1 MFQRHGK
8 NCVPRN
14 SLSGGDS
21 AYLALPDRG
30 DISRIL
36 SRRRASLSLGGD
48 DTRAGGGDDGRR
60 RCFLVPPLDSAAFV
74 LPTRPPTFPPT
85 ADPHQRSLR
94 TSLSLS
100 LSLRPHPR
108 RREHTHANFLD
119 VSPGPCPQDIPRDAR
134 EFTGEE
140 RSAERE
146 REKGRACAQT
156 PPFILPLRLFPPL
169 ADIFSLRG
177 SRSTARTEH
186 TRRYLGGVRLR
197 RKGDPRSGYRPTLAP
212 SPAFSHRI
220 PHQARDQ
227 PLSTANVDTRRTPD
241 RSSCLSRPG
250 PGAQYRECYGG
261 RTGREKEFNRCAQS
275 SWSVLL
281 LLSRP
286 LSSRFSRTEHSARIL
301 MVVTFF
307 HASSYNNHGKRETS
321 ERSEEK
327 SASIDCLPICP
338 PSSSFQDESR
348 RKILPENRS
357 NFSPHL
363 EMYVRIRPH
372 VNDTRPLVASLHQTT
387 ARVSFEKKLVQYY
400 IDSFDAKEGEAIPSQ
415 DLLLPSPP
423 PTIGAR
429 SPGFRLSKSSKRA
442 RVFSRVA
449 ANRTKSRSR
458 IG

>member
-1 MFQRHGK
+1 M
-8 NCVPRN
+8 
-14 SLSGGDS
+14 
-21 AYLALPDRG
+21 
-30 DISRIL
+30 
-36 SRRRASLSLGGD
+36 
-48 DTRAGGGDDGRR
+48 
-60 RCFLVPPLDSAAFV
+60 
-74 LPTRPPTFPPT
+74 
-85 ADPHQRSLR
+85 
-94 TSLSLS
+94 
-100 LSLRPHPR
+100 
-108 RREHTHANFLD
+108 
-119 VSPGPCPQDIPRDAR
+119 
-134 EFTGEE
+134 
-140 RSAERE
+140 
-146 REKGRACAQT
+146 
-156 PPFILPLRLFPPL
+156 
-169 ADIFSLRG
+169 
-177 SRSTARTEH
+177 
-186 TRRYLGGVRLR
+186 RLR

>member
-1 MFQRHGK
+1 M
-8 NCVPRN
+8 
-14 SLSGGDS
+14 
-21 AYLALPDRG
+21 
-30 DISRIL
+30 
-36 SRRRASLSLGGD
+36 
-48 DTRAGGGDDGRR
+48 
-60 RCFLVPPLDSAAFV
+60 
-74 LPTRPPTFPPT
+74 
-85 ADPHQRSLR
+85 
-94 TSLSLS
+94 
-100 LSLRPHPR
+100 
-108 RREHTHANFLD
+108 
-119 VSPGPCPQDIPRDAR
+119 
-134 EFTGEE
+134 
-140 RSAERE
+140 
-146 REKGRACAQT
+146 
-156 PPFILPLRLFPPL
+156 
-169 ADIFSLRG
+169 
-177 SRSTARTEH
+177 
-186 TRRYLGGVRLR
+186 RLR

-286 LSSRFSRTEHSARIL
+286 LSSRFSWTEHSARIL

-449 ANRTKSRSR
+449 ANRTKSR

>member
-1 MFQRHGK
+1 MTTGDAVASWYRH
-8 NCVPRN
+8 
-14 SLSGGDS
+14 SI
-21 AYLALPDRG
+21 ALPSS
-30 DISRIL
+30 SR
-36 SRRRASLSLGGD
+36 
-48 DTRAGGGDDGRR
+48 
-60 RCFLVPPLDSAAFV
+60 LVLLPSPP
-74 LPTRPPTFPPT
+74 PPTPT
-85 ADPHQRSLR
+85 NGPFEPA
-94 TSLSLS
+94 SLS

-146 REKGRACAQT
+146 RERESVRANSSVYSSSSHPSPIYFPSVDRDLLLGRNT
-156 PPFILPLRLFPPL
+156 HE
-169 ADIFSLRG
+169 D
-177 SRSTARTEH
+177 T
-186 TRRYLGGVRLR
+186 LGGVRLR

-281 LLSRP
+281 LLSHP

-307 HASSYNNHGKRETS
+307 HAFSYNNHGKRETS

-372 VNDTRPLVASLHQTT
+372 VNDTRSLVASLHQTT

>member
-146 REKGRACAQT
+146 REKESVRANSSVYSSSSTLPT
-156 PPFILPLRLFPPL
+156 PRRYIFPPWIEIYCSDGTHTKIL
-169 ADIFSLRG
+169 WERASEKEGRSSVRISAD
-177 SRSTARTEH
+177 SRS
-186 TRRYLGGVRLR
+186 
-197 RKGDPRSGYRPTLAP
+197 
-212 SPAFSHRI
+212 F
-220 PHQARDQ
+220 
-227 PLSTANVDTRRTPD
+227 
-241 RSSCLSRPG
+241 SCL
-250 PGAQYRECYGG
+250 
-261 RTGREKEFNRCAQS
+261 
-275 SWSVLL
+275 
-281 LLSRP
+281 
-286 LSSRFSRTEHSARIL
+286 LSSHS
-301 MVVTFF
+301 
-307 HASSYNNHGKRETS
+307 
-321 ERSEEK
+321 
-327 SASIDCLPICP
+327 P
-338 PSSSFQDESR
+338 PSSRPTSV
-348 RKILPENRS
+348 NRERG
-357 NFSPHL
+357 HKA
-363 EMYVRIRPH
+363 Y
-372 VNDTRPLVASLHQTT
+372 A
-387 ARVSFEKKLVQYY
+387 
-400 IDSFDAKEGEAIPSQ
+400 
-415 DLLLPSPP
+415 
-423 PTIGAR
+423 
-429 SPGFRLSKSSKRA
+429 
-442 RVFSRVA
+442 
-449 ANRTKSRSR
+449 
-458 IG
+458 

>member
-1 MFQRHGK
+1 MTTGDAVASWYRH
-8 NCVPRN
+8 
-14 SLSGGDS
+14 SI
-21 AYLALPDRG
+21 ALPSS
-30 DISRIL
+30 SR
-36 SRRRASLSLGGD
+36 
-48 DTRAGGGDDGRR
+48 
-60 RCFLVPPLDSAAFV
+60 LVLLPSPP
-74 LPTRPPTFPPT
+74 PPTPT
-85 ADPHQRSLR
+85 NGPFEPA
-94 TSLSLS
+94 SLSLS
-100 LSLRPHPR
+100 LS
-108 RREHTHANFLD
+108 T
-119 VSPGPCPQDIPRDAR
+119 S
-134 EFTGEE
+134 TSTEE
-140 RSAERE
+140 RTHTPIFSMCRRVRVPRIFPAMPVNSQARRGVQRERE
-146 REKGRACAQT
+146 RKGERARK
-156 PPFILPLRLFPPL
+156 LLRLFFLFPPL

-348 RKILPENRS
+348 SQILPENRS

-372 VNDTRPLVASLHQTT
+372 VNDTRPLVVSLHQTT

>member
-85 ADPHQRSLR
+85 VDPHQRSLR

-146 REKGRACAQT
+146 RERESVRANSSVYSSSSTLPT
-156 PPFILPLRLFPPL
+156 PRRYIFPPWIEIYCS
-169 ADIFSLRG
+169 DG
-177 SRSTARTEH
+177 TH
-186 TRRYLGGVRLR
+186 T
-197 RKGDPRSGYRPTLAP
+197 
-212 SPAFSHRI
+212 
-220 PHQARDQ
+220 
-227 PLSTANVDTRRTPD
+227 
-241 RSSCLSRPG
+241 
-250 PGAQYRECYGG
+250 
-261 RTGREKEFNRCAQS
+261 
-275 SWSVLL
+275 
-281 LLSRP
+281 
-286 LSSRFSRTEHSARIL
+286 
-301 MVVTFF
+301 
-307 HASSYNNHGKRETS
+307 
-321 ERSEEK
+321 
-327 SASIDCLPICP
+327 
-338 PSSSFQDESR
+338 
-348 RKILPENRS
+348 KILW
-357 NFSPHL
+357 
-363 EMYVRIRPH
+363 
-372 VNDTRPLVASLHQTT
+372 
-387 ARVSFEKKLVQYY
+387 
-400 IDSFDAKEGEAIPSQ
+400 
-415 DLLLPSPP
+415 
-423 PTIGAR
+423 
-429 SPGFRLSKSSKRA
+429 
-442 RVFSRVA
+442 A
-449 ANRTKSRSR
+449 ACV
-458 IG
+458 

>member
-1 MFQRHGK
+1 MTTGDAVASWYRH
-8 NCVPRN
+8 
-14 SLSGGDS
+14 SI
-21 AYLALPDRG
+21 ALPSS
-30 DISRIL
+30 SR
-36 SRRRASLSLGGD
+36 
-48 DTRAGGGDDGRR
+48 
-60 RCFLVPPLDSAAFV
+60 LVLLPSPP
-74 LPTRPPTFPPT
+74 PPTPT
-85 ADPHQRSLR
+85 NGPFEPA
-94 TSLSLS
+94 SLS

-146 REKGRACAQT
+146 RERESVRANSSVYSSSSHPSPIYFPSVDRDLLLGRNT
-156 PPFILPLRLFPPL
+156 HE
-169 ADIFSLRG
+169 D
-177 SRSTARTEH
+177 T
-186 TRRYLGGVRLR
+186 LGGVRLR

-372 VNDTRPLVASLHQTT
+372 VNDTRPLVVSLHQTT

>member
-1 MFQRHGK
+1 MRANSSVYSSSSHPSPIYFPSVDRDLLLG
-8 NCVPRN
+8 RN
-14 SLSGGDS
+14 THE
-21 AYLALPDRG
+21 
-30 DISRIL
+30 
-36 SRRRASLSLGGD
+36 
-48 DTRAGGGDDGRR
+48 DT
-60 RCFLVPPLDSAAFV
+60 
-74 LPTRPPTFPPT
+74 
-85 ADPHQRSLR
+85 
-94 TSLSLS
+94 
-100 LSLRPHPR
+100 
-108 RREHTHANFLD
+108 
-119 VSPGPCPQDIPRDAR
+119 
-134 EFTGEE
+134 
-140 RSAERE
+140 
-146 REKGRACAQT
+146 
-156 PPFILPLRLFPPL
+156 
-169 ADIFSLRG
+169 
-177 SRSTARTEH
+177 
-186 TRRYLGGVRLR
+186 LGGVRLR

-286 LSSRFSRTEHSARIL
+286 LSSRFSRPEHSARIL

>member
-140 RSAERE
+140 RSGERE
-146 REKGRACAQT
+146 RERESVRANSSVYSSSSHPSPIYFPSVDRDLLLGRNT
-156 PPFILPLRLFPPL
+156 HE
-169 ADIFSLRG
+169 D
-177 SRSTARTEH
+177 T
-186 TRRYLGGVRLR
+186 LGGVRLR

-241 RSSCLSRPG
+241 RW
-250 PGAQYRECYGG
+250 
-261 RTGREKEFNRCAQS
+261 T
-275 SWSVLL
+275 
-281 LLSRP
+281 
-286 LSSRFSRTEHSARIL
+286 
-301 MVVTFF
+301 
-307 HASSYNNHGKRETS
+307 
-321 ERSEEK
+321 
-327 SASIDCLPICP
+327 
-338 PSSSFQDESR
+338 
-348 RKILPENRS
+348 
-357 NFSPHL
+357 
-363 EMYVRIRPH
+363 
-372 VNDTRPLVASLHQTT
+372 
-387 ARVSFEKKLVQYY
+387 
-400 IDSFDAKEGEAIPSQ
+400 
-415 DLLLPSPP
+415 
-423 PTIGAR
+423 
-429 SPGFRLSKSSKRA
+429 
-442 RVFSRVA
+442 
-449 ANRTKSRSR
+449 
-458 IG
+458 

>member
-1 MFQRHGK
+1 MTTGDAVASWYRH
-8 NCVPRN
+8 
-14 SLSGGDS
+14 SI
-21 AYLALPDRG
+21 ALPSS
-30 DISRIL
+30 SR
-36 SRRRASLSLGGD
+36 
-48 DTRAGGGDDGRR
+48 
-60 RCFLVPPLDSAAFV
+60 LVLLPSPP
-74 LPTRPPTFPPT
+74 PPTPT
-85 ADPHQRSLR
+85 NGPFEPA
-94 TSLSLS
+94 SLS

-140 RSAERE
+140 RSGERE
-146 REKGRACAQT
+146 RESVRANSSVYSSSSHPSPIYFPSVDRDLLLGRNT
-156 PPFILPLRLFPPL
+156 HE
-169 ADIFSLRG
+169 D
-177 SRSTARTEH
+177 T
-186 TRRYLGGVRLR
+186 LGGVRLR

-372 VNDTRPLVASLHQTT
+372 VNDTRPLVVSLYQTT
-387 ARVSFEKKLVQYY
+387 ARISFEKKLVQYY

>member
-100 LSLRPHPR
+100 LSLYVHIHGGENTHTPIFSMCRRVRVPR
-108 RREHTHANFLD
+108 IFPAMPVNSQARRG
-119 VSPGPCPQDIPRDAR
+119 VQR
-134 EFTGEE
+134 
-140 RSAERE
+140 ERE
-146 REKGRACAQT
+146 RKGERARK
-156 PPFILPLRLFPPL
+156 LLRLFFLFDSSHPSPIYFPSVDRDL
-169 ADIFSLRG
+169 LLGRNTHED
-177 SRSTARTEH
+177 T
-186 TRRYLGGVRLR
+186 LGGVRLR

-241 RSSCLSRPG
+241 RW
-250 PGAQYRECYGG
+250 
-261 RTGREKEFNRCAQS
+261 T
-275 SWSVLL
+275 
-281 LLSRP
+281 
-286 LSSRFSRTEHSARIL
+286 
-301 MVVTFF
+301 
-307 HASSYNNHGKRETS
+307 
-321 ERSEEK
+321 
-327 SASIDCLPICP
+327 
-338 PSSSFQDESR
+338 
-348 RKILPENRS
+348 
-357 NFSPHL
+357 
-363 EMYVRIRPH
+363 
-372 VNDTRPLVASLHQTT
+372 
-387 ARVSFEKKLVQYY
+387 
-400 IDSFDAKEGEAIPSQ
+400 
-415 DLLLPSPP
+415 
-423 PTIGAR
+423 
-429 SPGFRLSKSSKRA
+429 
-442 RVFSRVA
+442 
-449 ANRTKSRSR
+449 
-458 IG
+458 

>member
-1 MFQRHGK
+1 MTTGDAVASWYRH
-8 NCVPRN
+8 
-14 SLSGGDS
+14 SI
-21 AYLALPDRG
+21 ALPSS
-30 DISRIL
+30 SR
-36 SRRRASLSLGGD
+36 
-48 DTRAGGGDDGRR
+48 
-60 RCFLVPPLDSAAFV
+60 LVLLPSPP
-74 LPTRPPTFPPT
+74 PPTPT
-85 ADPHQRSLR
+85 NGPFEPA
-94 TSLSLS
+94 SLS

-146 REKGRACAQT
+146 RERESVRANSSVYSSSSHPSPIYFPSVDRDLLLGRNT
-156 PPFILPLRLFPPL
+156 HEDTL
-169 ADIFSLRG
+169 A
-177 SRSTARTEH
+177 
-186 TRRYLGGVRLR
+186 GVRLR

-387 ARVSFEKKLVQYY
+387 ARISFEKKLVQYY

-449 ANRTKSRSR
+449 ANRTKSR

>member
-146 REKGRACAQT
+146 REKESVRANSSVYSSSSHPSPIYFPSVDRDLLLGRNT
-156 PPFILPLRLFPPL
+156 HE
-169 ADIFSLRG
+169 D
-177 SRSTARTEH
+177 T
-186 TRRYLGGVRLR
+186 LGGVRLR

-241 RSSCLSRPG
+241 RW
-250 PGAQYRECYGG
+250 
-261 RTGREKEFNRCAQS
+261 T
-275 SWSVLL
+275 
-281 LLSRP
+281 
-286 LSSRFSRTEHSARIL
+286 
-301 MVVTFF
+301 
-307 HASSYNNHGKRETS
+307 
-321 ERSEEK
+321 
-327 SASIDCLPICP
+327 
-338 PSSSFQDESR
+338 
-348 RKILPENRS
+348 
-357 NFSPHL
+357 
-363 EMYVRIRPH
+363 
-372 VNDTRPLVASLHQTT
+372 
-387 ARVSFEKKLVQYY
+387 
-400 IDSFDAKEGEAIPSQ
+400 
-415 DLLLPSPP
+415 
-423 PTIGAR
+423 
-429 SPGFRLSKSSKRA
+429 
-442 RVFSRVA
+442 
-449 ANRTKSRSR
+449 
-458 IG
+458 

>member
-100 LSLRPHPR
+100 LYVHVHGGENTHTPIFSMCRRVRVPR
-108 RREHTHANFLD
+108 IFPAMPVNSQARRG
-119 VSPGPCPQDIPRDAR
+119 V
-134 EFTGEE
+134 
-140 RSAERE
+140 ERE

-186 TRRYLGGVRLR
+186 TRRYFGR
-197 RKGDPRSGYRPTLAP
+197 RASEKEG
-212 SPAFSHRI
+212 
-220 PHQARDQ
+220 
-227 PLSTANVDTRRTPD
+227 
-241 RSSCLSRPG
+241 RSSVRISADSRSFS
-250 PGAQYRECYGG
+250 C
-261 RTGREKEFNRCAQS
+261 
-275 SWSVLL
+275 
-281 LLSRP
+281 LLS
-286 LSSRFSRTEHSARIL
+286 SHS
-301 MVVTFF
+301 
-307 HASSYNNHGKRETS
+307 
-321 ERSEEK
+321 
-327 SASIDCLPICP
+327 P
-338 PSSSFQDESR
+338 PSSRPTSV
-348 RKILPENRS
+348 NRERG
-357 NFSPHL
+357 HKA
-363 EMYVRIRPH
+363 Y
-372 VNDTRPLVASLHQTT
+372 A
-387 ARVSFEKKLVQYY
+387 
-400 IDSFDAKEGEAIPSQ
+400 
-415 DLLLPSPP
+415 
-423 PTIGAR
+423 
-429 SPGFRLSKSSKRA
+429 
-442 RVFSRVA
+442 
-449 ANRTKSRSR
+449 
-458 IG
+458 

>member
-1 MFQRHGK
+1 MTTGDAVASWYRH
-8 NCVPRN
+8 
-14 SLSGGDS
+14 SI
-21 AYLALPDRG
+21 ALPSS
-30 DISRIL
+30 SR
-36 SRRRASLSLGGD
+36 
-48 DTRAGGGDDGRR
+48 
-60 RCFLVPPLDSAAFV
+60 LVL
-74 LPTRPPTFPPT
+74 LPSSPPPTPT
-85 ADPHQRSLR
+85 NGPFEPA
-94 TSLSLS
+94 SLS

-146 REKGRACAQT
+146 RERESVRANSSVYSSSSHPSPIYFPSVDRDLLLGRNT
-156 PPFILPLRLFPPL
+156 HE
-169 ADIFSLRG
+169 D
-177 SRSTARTEH
+177 T
-186 TRRYLGGVRLR
+186 LGGVRLR

>member
-1 MFQRHGK
+1 MTTGDAVASWYRH
-8 NCVPRN
+8 
-14 SLSGGDS
+14 SI
-21 AYLALPDRG
+21 ALPSS
-30 DISRIL
+30 SR
-36 SRRRASLSLGGD
+36 
-48 DTRAGGGDDGRR
+48 
-60 RCFLVPPLDSAAFV
+60 LVLLPSPPPST
-74 LPTRPPTFPPT
+74 PTNGPFEP
-85 ADPHQRSLR
+85 A
-94 TSLSLS
+94 SLSLS
-100 LSLRPHPR
+100 LYVHIHGGENTHTPIFSMCRRVRVPR
-108 RREHTHANFLD
+108 IFPAMPVNSQARRG
-119 VSPGPCPQDIPRDAR
+119 V
-134 EFTGEE
+134 
-140 RSAERE
+140 ERE

-286 LSSRFSRTEHSARIL
+286 LSSRFSRPEHSARIL

>member
-100 LSLRPHPR
+100 LSLYVHIHGGENTHTPIFSMCRRVRVPR
-108 RREHTHANFLD
+108 IFPAMPVNSQARRG
-119 VSPGPCPQDIPRDAR
+119 VQR
-134 EFTGEE
+134 
-140 RSAERE
+140 ERE
-146 REKGRACAQT
+146 RKGERARK
-156 PPFILPLRLFPPL
+156 LLRLFFLFPPL

-372 VNDTRPLVASLHQTT
+372 VNDTRPLVVSLHQTT
-387 ARVSFEKKLVQYY
+387 ARISFEKKLVQYY